1 MNGVVL
7 LQTGAAAVLNGAF
20 AWLVGVLCARAWLA
34 GPYPALLSR
43 LAPALR
49 RSGLAACA
57 TGLLAGACGL
67 WAATALMA
75 DTGLAEAAT
84 SVSQVALE
92 TSYGRACL
100 YALAA
105 LGASAILLAA
115 RPRPWTGP
123 ALGLALFGFALARA
137 CVSHAGEHGML
148 TIPYGLEVLHLLLI
162 GVWAGGVALA
172 ASLVLPGA
180 LAMTQ
185 AIPDYLARLSSA
197 ATVALGGIVATGAFA
212 AWQRLSQPSEVAE
225 LAAHPYAQALVLK
238 LVLVFLAVLL
248 GAYNRFFGFP
258 MAAQDGGRRAVT
270 VLRIETAILILALLA
285 AARLTVLQPPG

>member
-1 MNGVVL
+1 MNGVAL

-34 GPYPALLSR
+34 DSYPALLSR

-49 RSGLAACA
+49 RSGLVACA
-57 TGLLAGACGL
+57 IGLLAGAFGL

-75 DTGLAEAAT
+75 DTALAEAAS
-84 SVSQVALE
+84 SVIQVALE

-105 LGASAILLAA
+105 LGASAILLAG
-115 RPRPWTGP
+115 RPHPWTGH

-148 TIPYGLEVLHLLLI
+148 TIPYALEVLHLLLI

-172 ASLVLPGA
+172 AALVLPGA
-180 LAMTQ
+180 LAMTL
-185 AIPDYLARLSSA
+185 AIPDYLARLSAA
-197 ATVALGGIVATGAFA
+197 ATVALGGIVATGVFA
-212 AWQRLSQPSEVAE
+212 AWQRLAEPAE
-225 LAAHPYAQALVLK
+225 LAAHPYAQALVFKLA
-238 LVLVFLAVLL
+238 LVLLAVLL
-248 GAYNRFFGFP
+248 GAYNRFVGFP
-258 MAAQDGGRRAVT
+258 LAAQDGGRRALA

>member
-1 MNGVVL
+1 MNGVAL

-20 AWLVGVLCARAWLA
+20 AWLLGVLCARAWLA
-34 GPYPALLSR
+34 ACPALLAR

-57 TGLLAGACGL
+57 IGLLAGAFGL

-75 DTGLAEAAT
+75 DTALAEAAS
-84 SVSQVALE
+84 SVFQVALE

-105 LGASAILLAA
+105 LGASAILLAG
-115 RPRPWTGP
+115 RLHPWTGP

-148 TIPYGLEVLHLLLI
+148 TIAYALDVLHLLLI

-172 ASLVLPGA
+172 AALVLPGA
-180 LAMTQ
+180 LAMAL
-185 AIPDYLARLSSA
+185 AIPDYLARLSAA

-212 AWQRLSQPSEVAE
+212 AWQRLSEPAE
-225 LAAHPYAQALVLK
+225 LAAHPYGQALVLK

-248 GAYNRFFGFP
+248 GAYNRFVGFP
-258 MAAQDGGRRAVT
+258 LAAEDGGRRAMA
-270 VLRIETAILILALLA
+270 VLRIETGILVLALLA